1 MPVSPLM
8 DRRQKGGI
16 TRSQIG
22 FFSIV
27 GIPLFRT
34 LADVFEATGPL
45 LAGVMANYKVG
56 LLLALLLS
64 MSDECCCLAA
74 MGAALAIGCLSA
86 MGAAKCLN
94 VNLNVN
100 LDCGIPC

>member
-27 GIPLFRT
+27 GIPLFQT
-34 LADVFEATGPL
+34 LADLFEATAPL

-64 MSDECCCLAA
+64 MSNCLCCGVLCL
-74 MGAALAIGCLSA
+74 
-86 MGAAKCLN
+86 
-94 VNLNVN
+94 
-100 LDCGIPC
+100 

>member
-34 LADVFEATGPL
+34 LADVFEATTPL
-45 LAGVMANYKVG
+45 LTGVMANYKVG
-56 LLLALLLS
+56 VLLALLLS
-64 MSDECCCLAA
+64 MIIEWCSSTMSPARVVHWPLALHPCQMPECSGLGLANT
-74 MGAALAIGCLSA
+74 C
-86 MGAAKCLN
+86 
-94 VNLNVN
+94 
-100 LDCGIPC
+100 

>member
-1 MPVSPLM
+1 MSVSPLM

-34 LADVFEATGPL
+34 LADVFEATAPL
-45 LAGVMANYKVG
+45 LTGVMANYKVG
-56 LLLALLLS
+56 VLLALLLS
-64 MSDECCCLAA
+64 MSIEYCCSFCLLPWVLHWPLAA
-74 MGAALAIGCLSA
+74 SPPDA
-86 MGAAKCLN
+86 
-94 VNLNVN
+94 
-100 LDCGIPC
+100 

>member
-8 DRRQKGGI
+8 DRHQKGGI

-34 LADVFEATGPL
+34 LADVFEATAPL

-56 LLLALLLS
+56 VLLALLLS
-64 MSDECCCLAA
+64 MSNWC
-74 MGAALAIGCLSA
+74 SA
-86 MGAAKCLN
+86 TL
-94 VNLNVN
+94 
-100 LDCGIPC
+100 PP

>member
-34 LADVFEATGPL
+34 LADVFEATNPL
-45 LAGVMANYKVG
+45 LTGVMANYKVG
-56 LLLALLLS
+56 VLLALLLS
-64 MSDECCCLAA
+64 MTFERCCSTMSPWVLYWPLALHPCQMPGCSGWSWQTHA
-74 MGAALAIGCLSA
+74 DVTLA
-86 MGAAKCLN
+86 
-94 VNLNVN
+94 
-100 LDCGIPC
+100 